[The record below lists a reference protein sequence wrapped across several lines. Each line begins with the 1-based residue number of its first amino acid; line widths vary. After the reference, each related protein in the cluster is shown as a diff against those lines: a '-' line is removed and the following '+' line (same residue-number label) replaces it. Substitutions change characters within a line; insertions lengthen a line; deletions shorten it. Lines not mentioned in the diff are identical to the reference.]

1 MRRFT
6 ATNPDGFTI
15 NKNQGVGSMGK
26 EETEIQNAIRV
37 VLSEIGIVKRN
48 NVGTFYTFDGRPIAI
63 GIPGEADLTLFQNGG
78 KTVFIEVKTPKGK
91 QNKWQKHF
99 QNVVERRGYEYI
111 IMRSVDDARRYIKDV
126 KHEGGL

>member
-6 ATNPDGFTI
+6 ATSPDGFII

-37 VLSEIGIVKRN
+37 ALSEIGIVKRN

-78 KTVFIEVKTPKGK
+78 KTVFIEVKTRTGRQRTK
-91 QNKWQKHF
+91 QKRF
-99 QNVVERRGYEYI
+99 QAAVERLGYDYV
-111 IMRSVDDARRYIKDV
+111 IMRSVDDARRYIEDV

>member
-1 MRRFT
+1 
-6 ATNPDGFTI
+6 
-15 NKNQGVGSMGK
+15 MGK

-37 VLSEIGIVKRN
+37 ALSEIGIVKRN

-78 KTVFIEVKTPKGK
+78 KTVFIEVKTSTGRQCSK
-91 QNKWQKHF
+91 QKRF
-99 QNVVERRGYEYI
+99 QAAVERLGYDYL
-111 IMRSVDDARRYIKDV
+111 IMRSVDDARRYIEDV